1 MMLGFF
7 PLLDS
12 TVLCL
17 YTSHNCQRQVS
28 CTCRTTGNNL
38 HYPQ

>member
-12 TVLCL
+12 TVLCPN
-17 YTSHNCQRQVS
+17 TSHNRQSQVS
-28 CTCRTTGNNL
+28 STCGTAGNNL
-38 HYPQ
+38 HYPH